1 MAPELLAANA
11 SFASAAA
18 GLRPIQRKLMPPPEW
33 GSKVVI
39 RFAMFCVPSLHAG
52 GMLFIL
58 RRYCLEDIK
67 VEEKKTFYI
76 TTPIYYPSANLHIG
90 HAYSTVATDAI
101 ARYHRQRGDETF
113 FLTGSDEHGQKIERK
128 AKAAGV
134 TPQEYVD
141 NIVAGFKDLWK
152 LLDIS
157 YDKFIRTTDDYH
169 VKAVQKMFKQ
179 LYDQGDI
186 YKSKYTGFY
195 CTPCESF
202 WLERQV
208 KDAGGVCPDCGGPV
222 ELVEEESYF
231 FRLSKYADRLIQY
244 IKDNPTFIQPNS
256 RTNEMLQNFLLP
268 GLEDLCVSRTSFTW
282 GIPVNFDE
290 KHVVYVWLDALSN
303 YITALGWGSDDDS
316 LYRKFWPADVHI
328 VGKEIVRFH
337 TIIWPIML
345 MALGEPLPK
354 QVFGHGWLVL
364 DGGKMSK
371 SKGNVVDP
379 VALCARYGVDAIR
392 YFLLR
397 EVPFG
402 SDGTFSNEAL
412 IARINTDLAND
423 LGNLLSRTVAMID
436 KYFGGTLPAPSVTAE
451 EDAALIAL
459 AKELTAKVDAQM
471 NELHIPDALAEIW
484 KLVGACN
491 KYIDVTAPWSLA
503 KSEAGQ
509 ERLKTVLYN
518 LAESLRI
525 IAILL
530 TPYLTSTPAKML
542 AQLGTAPAQSSIE
555 TIAWGGS
562 VPGSVVHKGEA
573 LFPRIDV
580 EAELAY
586 FAAEAEKAK
595 AALAP
600 TQEAPA
606 AAPAPAEAAAPAKH
620 GHGEE
625 EAPSEIEY
633 DDFAKVDLRL
643 AKVVAC
649 EEIKKSKKLLKLT
662 LEVGAETRTV
672 VSGIKQ
678 WYTPDDLVGK
688 TVVLV
693 ANLKPV
699 TLCGVESH
707 GMILCASD
715 AADENLSALTTL
727 ANMESGLKVR

>member
-1 MAPELLAANA
+1 M
-11 SFASAAA
+11 
-18 GLRPIQRKLMPPPEW
+18 
-33 GSKVVI
+33 
-39 RFAMFCVPSLHAG
+39 
-52 GMLFIL
+52 
-58 RRYCLEDIK
+58 
-67 VEEKKTFYI
+67 EKTPYYI

-90 HAYSTVATDAI
+90 HAYCTVATDAI
-101 ARYHRQRGDETF
+101 ARYKRQRGYDVF

-134 TPQEYVD
+134 SPQKYVD
-141 NIVAGFKDLWK
+141 DIVAGFVELWK

-157 YDKFIRTTDDYH
+157 YDGFIRTTDERH
-169 VKAVQKMFKQ
+169 VRAVQKIFKQ

-186 YKSKYTGFY
+186 YKSSYKGHY

-202 WLERQV
+202 WLERQLV
-208 KDAGGVCPDCGGPV
+208 DGKCPDCGGPV

-231 FRLSKYADRLIQY
+231 FKLSKYADRLIRH
-244 IKDNPTFIQPNS
+244 IRDNPTFIQPVS

-282 GIPVNFDE
+282 GIPVSFDE

-303 YITALGWGSDDDS
+303 YISALGYGSDDDS
-316 LYRKFWPADVHI
+316 LFAKYWPADVHI

-345 MALGEPLPK
+345 MALGLPLPR

-379 VALCARYGVDAIR
+379 VKLVARYGVDAIR

-423 LGNLLSRTVAMID
+423 LGNLLSRTVSMIE
-436 KYFGGTLPAPSVTAE
+436 KYEDGVIPEPGIGADEDFDLTRLAIELPGRV
-451 EDAALIAL
+451 DAAMADLHLPEAL
-459 AKELTAKVDAQM
+459 S
-471 NELHIPDALAEIW
+471 EIF

-491 KYIDVTAPWSLA
+491 KYIDVTAPWVLA
-503 KSEAGQ
+503 RTEEGRL
-509 ERLKTVLYN
+509 RLKSVLYN
-518 LAESLRI
+518 LAECLRI
-525 IAILL
+525 AAVLLKPFLTRTPEKILD
-530 TPYLTSTPAKML
+530 
-542 AQLGTAPAQSSIE
+542 QLGVE
-555 TIAWGGS
+555 TRFRELANVSWGGTL
-562 VPGSVVHKGEA
+562 PGSRVIKGEA
-573 LFPRIDV
+573 IFPRIDAEKELSEL
-580 EAELAY
+580 EAETARQK
-586 FAAEAEKAK
+586 AEAQAAAAGPEQKAK
-595 AALAP
+595 P
-600 TQEAPA
+600 
-606 AAPAPAEAAAPAKH
+606 
-620 GHGEE
+620 
-625 EAPSEIEY
+625 EICYE
-633 DDFAKVDLRL
+633 DFDKIDFRL

-649 EEIKKSKKLLKLT
+649 EEVPKAKKLLKLT
-662 LEVGAETRTV
+662 LKVGEETRTV
-672 VSGIKQ
+672 VSGIKK
-678 WYTPDDLVGK
+678 WYAPDDLVGK

-699 TLCGVESH
+699 TLCGVESR

-715 AADENLSALTTL
+715 EGELLSACTTMAELPDGL
-727 ANMESGLKVR
+727 AVR

>member
-1 MAPELLAANA
+1 MA
-11 SFASAAA
+11 
-18 GLRPIQRKLMPPPEW
+18 
-33 GSKVVI
+33 
-39 RFAMFCVPSLHAG
+39 
-52 GMLFIL
+52 
-58 RRYCLEDIK
+58 
-67 VEEKKTFYI
+67 EKKTFYI
-76 TTPIYYPSANLHIG
+76 TTPIYYPSASLHIG

-141 NIVAGFKDLWK
+141 KIVAGFQDLWK

-157 YDKFIRTTDDYH
+157 YDKFIRTTDEYH
-169 VKAVQKMFKQ
+169 IKAVQKMFKK

-208 KDAGGVCPDCGGPV
+208 KEAGGVCPDCGGPV

-244 IKDNPTFIQPNS
+244 IKGNPTFIQPVS

-282 GIPVNFDE
+282 GIPVDFDG

-303 YITALGWGSDDDS
+303 YITALGWGSEDDS
-316 LYRKFWPADVHI
+316 LYKKFWPADVHI

-436 KYFGGTLPAPSVTAE
+436 KYFGGTLPAPTVTAE
-451 EDAALIAL
+451 EDEALIAL
-459 AKELTAKVDAQM
+459 ASELPAKVEAQM

-484 KLVGACN
+484 KLVAACN
-491 KYIDVTAPWSLA
+491 KYIDVTAPWTLA

-525 IAILL
+525 VAILL
-530 TPYLTSTPAKML
+530 TPYLTSTPNKMF
-542 AQLGTAPAQSSIE
+542 AQLGVAPAQAELSSV
-555 TIAWGGS
+555 AWGGS
-562 VPGSVVHKGEA
+562 APGSLVNKGEA

-595 AALAP
+595 AA
-600 TQEAPA
+600 
-606 AAPAPAEAAAPAKH
+606 AAPVVEAAPAAPAKH
-620 GHGEE
+620 GHGDD
-625 EAPSEIEY
+625 EAPAEIEY
-633 DDFAKVDLRL
+633 EDFSKVDLRL
-643 AKVVAC
+643 AKIVAC

-662 LEVGAETRTV
+662 VEVGSETRTV

-678 WYTPDDLVGK
+678 WYAPDDLVGK

-693 ANLKPV
+693 YNLKPV

-707 GMILCASD
+707 GMILAASD
-715 AADENLSALTTL
+715 ATDENLSVVTTL
-727 ANMESGLKVR
+727 SAMESGLKVR

>member
-1 MAPELLAANA
+1 MA
-11 SFASAAA
+11 
-18 GLRPIQRKLMPPPEW
+18 
-33 GSKVVI
+33 
-39 RFAMFCVPSLHAG
+39 
-52 GMLFIL
+52 
-58 RRYCLEDIK
+58 
-67 VEEKKTFYI
+67 EKKTFYI

-134 TPQEYVD
+134 TPQQYVD
-141 NIVAGFKDLWK
+141 EIVAGFKDLWK

-157 YDKFIRTTDDYH
+157 YDKFIRTTDEYH

-202 WLERQV
+202 WLDRQV

-244 IKDNPTFIQPNS
+244 IKDNPTFIQPVS

-282 GIPVNFDE
+282 GIPVDFDG

-379 VALCARYGVDAIR
+379 VQLCARYGVDAIR

-436 KYFGGTLPAPSVTAE
+436 KYFGGTLPAPGTVAE

-459 AKELTAKVDAQM
+459 AKELPAKVDAQM
-471 NELHIPDALAEIW
+471 TELHIPDALAEIW

-525 IAILL
+525 VATLL
-530 TPYLTSTPAKML
+530 TPYLTSTPQKMF

-555 TIAWGGS
+555 AIAWGGS
-562 VPGSVVHKGEA
+562 VPGSTVHKGEA
-573 LFPRIDV
+573 LFPRIDA

-595 AALAP
+595 AAA
-600 TQEAPA
+600 APA
-606 AAPAPAEAAAPAKH
+606 AQPAPAAQATPAEATPAAPAKH
-620 GHGEE
+620 GHDDD
-625 EAPSEIEY
+625 EAPAEIEY
-633 DDFAKVDLRL
+633 DDFAKIDLRL

-662 LEVGAETRTV
+662 VEVGEETRTV

-678 WYTPDDLVGK
+678 WYAPDDLVGK

-699 TLCGVESH
+699 TLCGVESR

-727 ANMESGLKVR
+727 AEMESGLKVR

>member
-1 MAPELLAANA
+1 MDE
-11 SFASAAA
+11 
-18 GLRPIQRKLMPPPEW
+18 R
-33 GSKVVI
+33 
-39 RFAMFCVPSLHAG
+39 
-52 GMLFIL
+52 
-58 RRYCLEDIK
+58 
-67 VEEKKTFYI
+67 KTFYI
-76 TTPIYYPSANLHIG
+76 TTPIYYPSASLHIG

-101 ARYHRQRGDETF
+101 ARYKRQRGYETF

-134 TPQEYVD
+134 TPQQYVD
-141 NIVAGFKDLWK
+141 TIVAGFKDLWK

-157 YDKFIRTTDDYH
+157 YDGFIRTTDDYH
-169 VKAVQKMFKQ
+169 VKAVQKMFRK
-179 LYDQGDI
+179 LYEQGDI
-186 YKSKYTGFY
+186 YKSKYTGHY

-202 WLERQV
+202 WLDRQV
-208 KDAGGVCPDCGGPV
+208 QEAGGVCPDCGGPV

-282 GIPVNFDE
+282 GIPVDFDE

-303 YITALGWGSDDDS
+303 YITALGWGSEDDS

-379 VALCARYGVDAIR
+379 VKLCERYGVDAIR

-436 KYFGGTLPAPSVTAE
+436 KYFGGVLPAPAAIAD
-451 EDAALIAL
+451 EDAALIEL
-459 AKELTAKVDAQM
+459 ASELPAKVDTQM
-471 NELHIPDALAEIW
+471 DELHIPDALAEIW

-491 KYIDVTAPWSLA
+491 KYIDVTAPWTLA

-525 IAILL
+525 IGILL
-530 TPYLTSTPAKML
+530 KPFLTSTPQKL
-542 AQLGTAPAQSSIE
+542 FAQLGLGEAETAYESLN
-555 TIAWGGS
+555 WGGS
-562 VPGSVVHKGEA
+562 VPGATVHKGEA

-580 EAELAY
+580 EAELAH
-586 FAAEAEKAK
+586 FAAEAEQAK
-595 AALAP
+595 A
-600 TQEAPA
+600 A
-606 AAPAPAEAAAPAKH
+606 AAPAESAKAEETDEDAPL
-620 GHGEE
+620 
-625 EAPSEIEY
+625 PEIEY

-643 AKVVAC
+643 AKVVAA

-662 LEVGAETRTV
+662 LEVGEETRTV

-678 WYTPDDLVGK
+678 WYAPDDLVGK

-699 TLCGVESH
+699 TLCGVESR

-715 AADENLSALTTL
+715 AADTNLSALTTL
-727 ANMESGLKVR
+727 APMDSGLKVR

>member
-1 MAPELLAANA
+1 M
-11 SFASAAA
+11 S
-18 GLRPIQRKLMPPPEW
+18 
-33 GSKVVI
+33 
-39 RFAMFCVPSLHAG
+39 
-52 GMLFIL
+52 
-58 RRYCLEDIK
+58 
-67 VEEKKTFYI
+67 EKKTFYI

-134 TPQEYVD
+134 TPQQYVD
-141 NIVAGFKDLWK
+141 EIVAGFKDLWK

-202 WLERQV
+202 WLDRQV

-244 IKDNPTFIQPNS
+244 IKDNPTFIQPVS

-282 GIPVNFDE
+282 GIPVDFDG

-303 YITALGWGSDDDS
+303 YITALGWGSEDDS

-379 VALCARYGVDAIR
+379 VQLCARYGVDAIR

-436 KYFGGTLPAPSVTAE
+436 KYFGGTLPAPGTVAE

-459 AKELTAKVDAQM
+459 AKELPAKVDAQM
-471 NELHIPDALAEIW
+471 TELHIPDALAEIW

-525 IAILL
+525 VAILL
-530 TPYLTSTPAKML
+530 TPYLTSTPQKMF
-542 AQLGTAPAQSSIE
+542 AQLGTAPGQSSIE
-555 TIAWGGS
+555 AIAWGGS
-562 VPGSVVHKGEA
+562 VPGSTVHKGEA
-573 LFPRIDV
+573 LFPRIDA

-595 AALAP
+595 AAA
-600 TQEAPA
+600 APA
-606 AAPAPAEAAAPAKH
+606 AQPAPAAQATPAEATPAAPAKH
-620 GHGEE
+620 GHDDD
-625 EAPSEIEY
+625 EAPAEIEY
-633 DDFAKVDLRL
+633 DDFAKIDLRL

-662 LEVGAETRTV
+662 VEVGEETRTV

-678 WYTPDDLVGK
+678 WYAPDDLVGK

-699 TLCGVESH
+699 TLCGVESR

-727 ANMESGLKVR
+727 AEMESGLKVR

>member
-1 MAPELLAANA
+1 MDE
-11 SFASAAA
+11 
-18 GLRPIQRKLMPPPEW
+18 R
-33 GSKVVI
+33 
-39 RFAMFCVPSLHAG
+39 
-52 GMLFIL
+52 
-58 RRYCLEDIK
+58 
-67 VEEKKTFYI
+67 KTFYI

-101 ARYHRQRGDETF
+101 ARYKRQRGYETF

-134 TPQEYVD
+134 TPQQYVD
-141 NIVAGFKDLWK
+141 TIVAGFKDLWK

-157 YDKFIRTTDDYH
+157 YDGFIRTTDDYH
-169 VKAVQKMFKQ
+169 VKAVQKMFRK
-179 LYDQGDI
+179 LYEQGDI
-186 YKSKYTGFY
+186 YKSKYTGHY

-202 WLERQV
+202 WLDRQV
-208 KDAGGVCPDCGGPV
+208 QEAGGVCPDCGGPV

-282 GIPVNFDE
+282 GIPVDFDE

-379 VALCARYGVDAIR
+379 VKLCERYGVDAIR

-436 KYFGGTLPAPSVTAE
+436 KYFGGVLPAPAAVAD
-451 EDAALIAL
+451 EDAALISL
-459 AKELTAKVDAQM
+459 ASELPAKVDAQM
-471 NELHIPDALAEIW
+471 DELHIPDALAEIW

-491 KYIDVTAPWSLA
+491 KYIDVTAPWTLA

-525 IAILL
+525 IGILL
-530 TPYLTSTPAKML
+530 KPFLTSTPQKL
-542 AQLGTAPAQSSIE
+542 FAQLGLGDAETAYQSLS
-555 TIAWGGS
+555 WGGS
-562 VPGSVVHKGEA
+562 VPGATVHKGEA

-580 EAELAY
+580 EAELAH
-586 FAAEAEKAK
+586 FAAEAEQAK
-595 AALAP
+595 I
-600 TQEAPA
+600 A
-606 AAPAPAEAAAPAKH
+606 AAPAEPAKA
-620 GHGEE
+620 E
-625 EAPSEIEY
+625 EADEDAPLPEIAY
-633 DDFAKVDLRL
+633 DDFAKIDLRL
-643 AKVVAC
+643 AKVVAA

-662 LEVGAETRTV
+662 LEVGEETRTV

-678 WYTPDDLVGK
+678 WYAPDDLVGK

-699 TLCGVESH
+699 TLCGVESR

-715 AADENLSALTTL
+715 AADTNLSALTTL
-727 ANMESGLKVR
+727 APMDSGLKVR

>member
-1 MAPELLAANA
+1 M
-11 SFASAAA
+11 
-18 GLRPIQRKLMPPPEW
+18 
-33 GSKVVI
+33 
-39 RFAMFCVPSLHAG
+39 
-52 GMLFIL
+52 
-58 RRYCLEDIK
+58 
-67 VEEKKTFYI
+67 EEKKTFYI

-316 LYRKFWPADVHI
+316 LYKKFWPADVHI

-345 MALGEPLPK
+345 MALGEPLPR

-436 KYFGGTLPAPSVTAE
+436 KYFGGTLPVPSVTAE

-459 AKELTAKVDAQM
+459 AKELPAKVDAQM

-525 IAILL
+525 VAILL

-542 AQLGTAPAQSSIE
+542 AQLGTAPAQSTIDS
-555 TIAWGGS
+555 IAWGGS
-562 VPGSVVHKGEA
+562 VPSSTVHKGEA

-595 AALAP
+595 AAAAP
-600 TQEAPA
+600 AQEAPT

-620 GHGEE
+620 GHGDE
-625 EAPSEIEY
+625 EAPAEIEY

-643 AKVVAC
+643 AKVIAC

-727 ANMESGLKVR
+727 ATMESGLKVR

>member
-1 MAPELLAANA
+1 MA
-11 SFASAAA
+11 
-18 GLRPIQRKLMPPPEW
+18 
-33 GSKVVI
+33 
-39 RFAMFCVPSLHAG
+39 
-52 GMLFIL
+52 
-58 RRYCLEDIK
+58 D
-67 VEEKKTFYI
+67 KKTFYI
-76 TTPIYYPSANLHIG
+76 TTPIYYPSASLHIG

-141 NIVAGFKDLWK
+141 HIVAGFKDLWK

-157 YDKFIRTTDDYH
+157 YDGFIRTTDEH
-169 VKAVQKMFKQ
+169 HIKAVQKMFKK

-202 WLERQV
+202 WLDRQV
-208 KDAGGVCPDCGGPV
+208 KEAGGVCPDCGGPV

-244 IKDNPTFIQPNS
+244 IKDNPTFIQPVS

-282 GIPVNFDE
+282 GIPVDFDGR
-290 KHVVYVWLDALSN
+290 HVVYVWLDALSN

-316 LYRKFWPADVHI
+316 LYKKFWPADVHI

-436 KYFGGTLPAPSVTAE
+436 KYFGGALPAPSAVAE

-459 AKELTAKVDAQM
+459 ASELPAKVDALM

-491 KYIDVTAPWSLA
+491 KYIDVTAPWTLA

-525 IAILL
+525 VGILL
-530 TPYLTSTPAKML
+530 IPFLTSTPAKMF
-542 AQLGTAPAQSSIE
+542 AQLGTAPVQSALE
-555 TIAWGGS
+555 ALAWGGS
-562 VPGSVVHKGEA
+562 VPGSQVHKGEA

-595 AALAP
+595 ALA
-600 TQEAPA
+600 APA
-606 AAPAPAEAAAPAKH
+606 AEPAPAAEAAPAAPAKH
-620 GHGEE
+620 GHGDD
-625 EAPSEIEY
+625 EAPAEIEY
-633 DDFAKVDLRL
+633 DDFAKIDLRL

-662 LEVGAETRTV
+662 VEVGAETRTV

-727 ANMESGLKVR
+727 AEMESGLKVR

>member
-1 MAPELLAANA
+1 MSESNL
-11 SFASAAA
+11 
-18 GLRPIQRKLMPPPEW
+18 
-33 GSKVVI
+33 
-39 RFAMFCVPSLHAG
+39 
-52 GMLFIL
+52 
-58 RRYCLEDIK
+58 
-67 VEEKKTFYI
+67 EEKKTYYI
-76 TTPIYYPSANLHIG
+76 TTPIYYPSASLHIG

-101 ARYHRQRGDETF
+101 ARYKRQRGYDVF

-128 AKAAGV
+128 AKAANV
-134 TPQEYVD
+134 TPQQYVD
-141 NIVAGFKDLWK
+141 KIVDGFKELWK

-157 YDKFIRTTDDYH
+157 YDGFIRTTDEHH
-169 VKAVQKMFKQ
+169 VKAIQKMFKQ
-179 LYDQGDI
+179 LYEQGDI
-186 YKSKYTGFY
+186 YKSKYTGYY

-202 WLERQV
+202 WLDRQV
-208 KDAGGVCPDCGGPV
+208 EDAGGVCPDCGGPV

-244 IKDNPTFIQPNS
+244 IKDNPTFIQPVS
-256 RTNEMLQNFLLP
+256 RTNEMMQNFLLP
-268 GLEDLCVSRTSFTW
+268 GLEDLCVSRTSFKW
-282 GIPVNFDE
+282 GIPVDFDD

-316 LYRKFWPADVHI
+316 LYKKFWPADVHI

-402 SDGTFSNEAL
+402 SDGNFSNEAL

-436 KYFGGTLPAPSVTAE
+436 KYFGGVLPAPAAIAD
-451 EDAALIAL
+451 EDAALIEL
-459 AKELTAKVDAQM
+459 AENLPARVDTQM
-471 NELHIPDALAEIW
+471 GELHIPDALAEIW

-491 KYIDVTAPWSLA
+491 KYIDVTAPWTLA
-503 KSEAGQ
+503 KTEAGQ

-525 IAILL
+525 VGVLL
-530 TPYLTSTPAKML
+530 VPFLTSTPQKL
-542 AQLGTAPAQSSIE
+542 FAQLGVESAQTEYTA
-555 TIAWGGS
+555 IAWGGS
-562 VPGSVVHKGEA
+562 IPGATVHKGES

-580 EAELAY
+580 EAELAH

-595 AALAP
+595 
-600 TQEAPA
+600 PA
-606 AAPAPAEAAAPAKH
+606 AAAAAEPVKAEEPADDK
-620 GHGEE
+620 
-625 EAPSEIEY
+625 APLAEIEY

-643 AKVVAC
+643 AKVIAA

-662 LEVGAETRTV
+662 LEVGEETRTV

-678 WYTPDDLVGK
+678 WYTPEVLIGK

-699 TLCGVESH
+699 TLCGVESR

-715 AADENLSALTTL
+715 EADANLSALTTL
-727 ANMESGLKVR
+727 AAMESGLKVR

>member
-1 MAPELLAANA
+1 M
-11 SFASAAA
+11 
-18 GLRPIQRKLMPPPEW
+18 
-33 GSKVVI
+33 
-39 RFAMFCVPSLHAG
+39 
-52 GMLFIL
+52 
-58 RRYCLEDIK
+58 D
-67 VEEKKTFYI
+67 EKKTFYI
-76 TTPIYYPSANLHIG
+76 TTPIYYPSASLHIG

-101 ARYHRQRGDETF
+101 ARYKRQRGFDTF

-134 TPQEYVD
+134 TPQQYVD
-141 NIVAGFKDLWK
+141 GIVAGFKDLWK

-157 YDKFIRTTDDYH
+157 YDKFIRTTDEYH

-179 LYDQGDI
+179 LYEQGDI

-202 WLERQV
+202 WLDRQV

-231 FRLSKYADRLIQY
+231 FRLSKYADRLIEY
-244 IKDNPTFIQPNS
+244 IKENPTFIQPVS

-282 GIPVNFDE
+282 GIPVDFDD

-303 YITALGWGSDDDS
+303 YITALGWGSEDDS
-316 LYRKFWPADVHI
+316 LYRKYWPADVHI

-379 VALCARYGVDAIR
+379 VRLCARYGVDAIR

-436 KYFGGTLPAPSVTAE
+436 KYFGGALPAPGAAAQ
-451 EDAALIAL
+451 EDAALIQL
-459 AKELTAKVDAQM
+459 ARELPGKVDAQM
-471 NELHIPDALAEIW
+471 DELHIPDALAEIW

-491 KYIDVTAPWSLA
+491 KYIDVTAPWLLA
-503 KSEAGQ
+503 KSDEGR

-525 IAILL
+525 VGVLL
-530 TPYLTSTPAKML
+530 KPFLTSTPQKL
-542 AQLGTAPAQSSIE
+542 FAQLGTADELTGYDSL
-555 TIAWGGS
+555 AWGGS
-562 VPGSVVHKGEA
+562 VPGAVVHKGEA
-573 LFPRIDV
+573 LFPRIDA

-586 FAAEAEKAK
+586 FAAEADKAK
-595 AALAP
+595 AAA
-600 TQEAPA
+600 EAPA
-606 AAPAPAEAAAPAKH
+606 P
-620 GHGEE
+620 EE
-625 EAPSEIEY
+625 EEDEDAPLPEIAY
-633 DDFAKVDLRL
+633 DDFAKIDLRL
-643 AKVVAC
+643 AKVTAC

-662 LEVGAETRTV
+662 LEVGDETRTV

-678 WYTPDDLVGK
+678 WYAPDDLVGK

-699 TLCGVESH
+699 TLCGVESR

-715 AADENLSALTTL
+715 AADEHLSALTTL
-727 ANMESGLKVR
+727 ADMESGLKVR